1 MEIPCARYPNMTE
14 VVALCW
20 LKFRAAMVNR
30 DALSTV
36 FCVTWLILLPPRV
49 TWRISGD
56 FGFQVRHIFSPAER
70 RLQRRVDGKPERM
83 CHTTQIHFIW
93 ISFRASDVSPKKRQ
107 NSRVKKFSIINLDTN
122 LQMNRLKWNFV
133 WILLKSA
140 VTNGCRRLQVLFSRI
155 CNRLAED
162 PIKVLLCAQWIRRW
176 LRFIAALN
184 FCYEEKA

>member
-1 MEIPCARYPNMTE
+1 MNSSRTFISISLSTLHDKAFEPKRLSKLISFPNRRRGWNRKNLAQPKNVRGLIRSE
-14 VVALCW
+14 LRVFALSSVPSTP
-20 LKFRAAMVNR
+20 LKRLTVKHNKNWKFLVRDIQIWQKSSPYAGWNFAMVNR

-93 ISFRASDVSPKKRQ
+93 ISFRASDVSPKR
-107 NSRVKKFSIINLDTN
+107 
-122 LQMNRLKWNFV
+122 
-133 WILLKSA
+133 
-140 VTNGCRRLQVLFSRI
+140 GRI
-155 CNRLAED
+155 
-162 PIKVLLCAQWIRRW
+162 PG
-176 LRFIAALN
+176 
-184 FCYEEKA
+184 